1 MSTPAHASK
10 SGGFMRNDQA
20 MPGKD
25 RHRPGKF
32 RFKQF
37 SVSHHRS
44 AMKVG
49 VDGVLVGCWADVR
62 DAKRILDVG
71 TGCGV
76 IALMMAQRAPEAE
89 ITGIDID
96 RDSVEEAV
104 ENIVASPWSSRI
116 MISQDSFSA
125 EFCSRSVGE
134 GKFDLIVSNPPYFD
148 SGLANASTPR
158 EVARHQGDLSPHT
171 LLSLSCRLLSDG
183 GRLAMVVPLEVADD
197 VEATAAVCGYQLE
210 RKCYVRGH
218 ANAPW
223 KRMLLQWRHGG
234 ETASSAPAIGHLT
247 LEISPGVPTDEYRT
261 LGKDFYLKF

>member
-1 MSTPAHASK
+1 
-10 SGGFMRNDQA
+10 
-20 MPGKD
+20 
-25 RHRPGKF
+25 
-32 RFKQF
+32 
-37 SVSHHRS
+37 
-44 AMKVG
+44 MKVG
-49 VDGVLVGCWADVR
+49 VDGVLVGCWAEVR

-96 RDSVEEAV
+96 PDSVEEATDNAL
-104 ENIVASPWSSRI
+104 ESPWSSRVI
-116 MISQDSFSA
+116 IRQDAFSA
-125 EFCSRSVGE
+125 EFCSRAVIE

-171 LLSLSCRLLSDG
+171 LLNHSCRLLSDG
-183 GRLAMVVPLEVADD
+183 GRLAMVVPVEVAGD
-197 VEATAAVCGYQLE
+197 VEATAIACGYQLE

-218 ANAPW
+218 ADAPW
-223 KRMLLQWRHGG
+223 KRILLQWRHADGSF
-234 ETASSAPAIGHLT
+234 SSTPAIGHLT

-261 LGKDFYLKF
+261 LGRDFYLKF